1 MPVLEKISYSENYYN
16 KSSKEQIKWGLEG
29 LELTKFCMIT
39 GLNSA
44 GKSRTCNVIKNT
56 FRKIA
61 ISVKPP
67 QLGKTDM
74 VFKTTDGKT
83 YQFVLNVEQDKKY
96 DQVIT
101 EEKLCEL
108 NKENQKILFDR
119 KIIFDSK
126 PKKYFDYS
134 PPDDSLTFHARRD
147 KVSYPYLEKIINDST
162 KFHFLDVENGKAF
175 IYSQFKKRIFPN
187 EVDIGYFPSLYKDLV
202 TKEQKEIILDEINSL
217 GFPIADI
224 KVQAILVD
232 GKEMPLIFFREKN
245 VGTYDIANASAGMKK
260 IIFLITCLNLVNK
273 GTCILIDNLGDGLDF
288 QRSIE
293 IVTILEEKASD
304 KQIIVCTNNEILL
317 NQTDIRNW
325 NILHRDGSNVKA
337 YNYKNSKE
345 RLIRFAD
352 SGLSNYEYFMDQHYL
367 ENK

>member
-1 MPVLEKISYSENYYN
+1 MPVLEKMNHSEDYYN
-16 KSSKEQIKWGLEG
+16 RSNEEQIKWELEG
-29 LELTKFCMIT
+29 LEFTQFCMIT

-44 GKSRTCNVIKNT
+44 GKSRTCNLIKNT
-56 FRKIA
+56 FKKIA
-61 ISVKPP
+61 IPIKPP

-83 YQFVLNVEQDKKY
+83 YQFVLNVEQDLNY
-96 DQVIT
+96 DPVIA
-101 EEKLCEL
+101 EEKLYEL
-108 NKENQKILFDR
+108 NKKDQKMLFDR
-119 KIIFDSK
+119 KKLFDSK
-126 PKKYFDYS
+126 QKKHFDYS

-147 KVSYPYLEKIINDST
+147 KVSYPYLENIMNEST
-162 KFHFLDVENGKAF
+162 KFYFLDVENGKAL
-175 IYSQFKKRIFPN
+175 IYSRLQQKLFPN
-187 EVDIGYFPSLYKDLV
+187 EVDISNFASLV
-202 TKEQKEIILDEINSL
+202 QNFVSKEQKEIILEEINSL

-224 KVQAILVD
+224 KVQTFPVD
-232 GKEMPLIFFREKN
+232 GKEIPLLFFKEKGI
-245 VGTYDIANASAGMKK
+245 GTYDIANASAGMKK
-260 IIFLITCLNLVNK
+260 VIFLITCLNLLEK

-288 QRSIE
+288 KRSME

-325 NILHRDGSNVKA
+325 NILHRDGINVKA

-345 RLIRFAD
+345 RLLRFAD

-367 ENK
+367 EDK

>member
-1 MPVLEKISYSENYYN
+1 MPVLEKINYSEDYYDN
-16 KSSKEQIKWGLEG
+16 RLKEQTKWGLEG

-61 ISVKPP
+61 TSMKPP

-175 IYSQFKKRIFPN
+175 IFSQFKQKIFPN
-187 EVDIGYFPSLYKDLV
+187 EVNISYFPLLYNNFV
-202 TKEQKEIILDEINSL
+202 TTEQKKIILDEIKSL

-224 KVQAILVD
+224 KVQTILVD
-232 GKEMPLIFFREKN
+232 GKEMPLIFFREKG

-260 IIFLITCLNLVNK
+260 VIFLITCLNLVDK

-288 QRSIE
+288 KRSIE

-367 ENK
+367 EN